1 MGSAA
6 MFDKILI
13 ANRGEIAVTIIR
25 ACRDMGIR
33 TVAVCSEA
41 DKTALH
47 TQLADECLCIGPA
60 ASKDSYLNPQAIL
73 TAAAIT
79 GAQAIHPGFG
89 FLSENSAF
97 ARMCQKCNIKFIG
110 PDYRIIERMGD
121 KAEARKTAAEAGV
134 PVVPGSADIVGTLAD
149 AQKTAEQIG
158 YPIMV
163 KASAGGGG
171 RGMRIAMTEEDL
183 PQAFQTAGSEAVACF
198 GDGRVYLEKFVR
210 EPHHIEIQLL
220 ADEHG
225 NVIHLGE
232 RDCSIQRRNQ
242 KILEEARSPF
252 SSDALRE
259 KMGKA
264 AVKLA
269 RYVGYTGVGTIEF
282 LVDADHNF
290 YFMEMNTRIQV
301 EHPISEAIT
310 GVNLIQE
317 QIRSAA
323 GLKLQ
328 LKQKDI
334 VFRGHAIECRI
345 NAEDP
350 VHSFRPSPG
359 TIRSLHLP
367 GGPGVRVDGAIYQGY
382 TVPPYYDSLLAKL
395 IVYAPDRKQAIAR
408 MRRALTE
415 FLISGVETNIDFHL
429 AILRD
434 QDFIEGNYN
443 IGYLG
448 QKTDELLGQ
457 MNPYRQDA

>member
-1 MGSAA
+1 
-6 MFDKILI
+6 MFEKILI

-73 TAAAIT
+73 TACAVT

-89 FLSENSAF
+89 FLSENPAF
-97 ARMCQKCNIKFIG
+97 ARMCEKCNIKFIG
-110 PDYRIIERMGD
+110 PSHEIIERMGD
-121 KAEARKTAAEAGV
+121 KSQARKTAAEAGV
-134 PVVPGSADIVGTLAD
+134 PVVPGTAGIVGNLAD
-149 AQKTAEQIG
+149 ALKAAETIG

-171 RGMRIAMTEEDL
+171 RGMRIAMRAEDM
-183 PQAFQTAGSEAVACF
+183 PQAYQTAKSEAQACF
-198 GDGRVYLEKFVR
+198 GDDRVYLEKFVR

-225 NVIHLGE
+225 NVIHVGE

-242 KILEEARSPF
+242 KILEEAQSPF
-252 SSDALRE
+252 SNDELRD

-269 RYVGYTGVGTIEF
+269 KHVGYTGVGTIEF

-310 GVNLIQE
+310 GINLIQE

-323 GLKLQ
+323 GKRLK

-334 VFRGHAIECRI
+334 KFNGHAIECRI

-350 VHSFRPSPG
+350 VNGFRPSPG
-359 TIRSLHLP
+359 TIKSLHLP
-367 GGPGVRVDGAIYQGY
+367 GGPGVRVDSAIYQGY

-395 IVYAPDRKQAIAR
+395 IVHAPTRAEAIAR
-408 MRRALTE
+408 MRRALME
-415 FLISGVETNIDFHL
+415 FLISGLDTNIDFHL

-434 QDFIEGNYN
+434 PDFIAGNYN

-457 MNPYRQDA
+457 MNPYRQEA

>member
-1 MGSAA
+1 
-6 MFDKILI
+6 MFEKILI

-73 TAAAIT
+73 TACAVT

-89 FLSENSAF
+89 FLSENPAF
-97 ARMCQKCNIKFIG
+97 ARMCEKCNIKFIG
-110 PDYRIIERMGD
+110 PSHEIIERMGD
-121 KAEARKTAAEAGV
+121 KSQARKTAAEAGV
-134 PVVPGSADIVGTLAD
+134 PVVPGTAGIVGNLSD
-149 AQKTAEQIG
+149 ALKAAETIG

-171 RGMRIAMTEEDL
+171 RGMRIAMRAEDM
-183 PQAFQTAGSEAVACF
+183 PQAYQTAKSEAQACF
-198 GDGRVYLEKFVR
+198 GDDRVYLEKFVR

-225 NVIHLGE
+225 NVIHVGE

-242 KILEEARSPF
+242 KILEEAQSPF
-252 SSDALRE
+252 SNDELRD

-269 RYVGYTGVGTIEF
+269 KHVGYTGVGTIEF

-310 GVNLIQE
+310 GINLIQE

-323 GLKLQ
+323 GKRLK

-334 VFRGHAIECRI
+334 KFNGHAIECRI

-350 VHSFRPSPG
+350 VNGFRPSPG
-359 TIRSLHLP
+359 TIKSLHLP
-367 GGPGVRVDGAIYQGY
+367 GGPGVRVDSAIYQGY

-395 IVYAPDRKQAIAR
+395 IVHAPTRAEAIAR
-408 MRRALTE
+408 MRRALME
-415 FLISGVETNIDFHL
+415 FLISGLDTNIDFHL

-434 QDFIEGNYN
+434 PDFVAGNYN

-457 MNPYRQDA
+457 MNPYRQEA